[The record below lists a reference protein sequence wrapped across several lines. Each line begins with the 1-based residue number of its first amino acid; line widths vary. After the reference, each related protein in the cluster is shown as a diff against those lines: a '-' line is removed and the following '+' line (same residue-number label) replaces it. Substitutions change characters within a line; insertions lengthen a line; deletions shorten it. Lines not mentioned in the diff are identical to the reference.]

1 MLCIALFL
9 LFHFFW
15 FLIQLILYSCI
26 VAVASTDK
34 TAVLNELYTSMFICF
49 AWYVYLILFAQQLNR
64 ILIRIHTSRVNT
76 NIIMLSNIHINGSL
90 LKFIILCFCFM
101 DSIKKC
107 KRII

>member
-1 MLCIALFL
+1 MLCIALFV

-15 FLIQLILYSCI
+15 FLIELILYSCI
-26 VAVASTDK
+26 VAVASADK

-76 NIIMLSNIHINGSL
+76 IIIMLSNIHINGHRYSL
-90 LKFIILCFCFM
+90 LKFKILCFC
-101 DSIKKC
+101 SIDLN
-107 KRII
+107 I